1 LKNSLLIVLI
11 VLIIH
16 FMIKN
21 RMLDDIDMYRRRL
34 VHDDTMNDHTLGGS
48 KVNGRRCMSNVK
60 VNEEEN
66 LSNCRKVR
74 FNRND
79 DEDLKKCDMENLLEC
94 VGNVT
99 CDDMTK
105 TDNDMPELASE
116 ENKMKEL
123 YDFVFLEDS
132 NANSSKGL
140 NDFFPDDVKDDI
152 IFDKTEIDVH
162 NNAVV
167 ENKFAENKNGHCNFE
182 VIGLIEK
189 EDESDVYGLD
199 SLTSTNFSNL

>member
-1 LKNSLLIVLI
+1 MILVVLKNTLLIVLI

-21 RMLDDIDMYRRRL
+21 RMLDDIDTYRRRL
-34 VHDDTMNDHTLGGS
+34 VHDDTMSEHKPYDS
-48 KVNGRRCMSNVK
+48 RRRSTI
-60 VNEEEN
+60 NEEEN
-66 LSNCRKVR
+66 ISNCRKVR
-74 FNRND
+74 FNTNND
-79 DEDLKKCDMENLLEC
+79 KDIKECGMDDILEC
-94 VGNVT
+94 ASHVT

-105 TDNDMPELASE
+105 TSKDMPELASE

-132 NANSSKGL
+132 NSNSKGL

-162 NNAVV
+162 NTAVV
-167 ENKFAENKNGHCNFE
+167 ENKFTENKNGHCNFE
-182 VIGLIEK
+182 IVGVIER
-189 EDESDVYGLD
+189 EDDVYGLD